1 MKRDQIIFLFLKNK
15 QKNPKQIRSHYD
27 VEDEELTKGAGLQQL
42 ADCITLFVRY
52 KFANEV
58 LCENISICLTIG
70 LGSICKAAD
79 I

>member
-1 MKRDQIIFLFLKNK
+1 M
-15 QKNPKQIRSHYD
+15 RSHYD

-42 ADCITLFVRY
+42 ADACCITLLVRY

-58 LCENISICLTIG
+58 LCENISIYLNIG
-70 LGSICKAAD
+70 LGSICKADD